1 MSIVMIVLS
10 NKEYNSLKRKAYRKY
25 MSVERYIKH
34 IIEREIGN
42 EKTVSN

>member
-10 NKEYNSLKRKAYRKY
+10 NREYNSLKHKACRKS

-34 IIEREIGN
+34 IIMREIEDEEN
-42 EKTVSN
+42 IAN